1 MPAPLVRLWQLPW
14 PSRLRLLAEPV
25 IMNPLVQRLAVP
37 HFMIGVVGLI
47 RDADNRVLLLQH
59 TYRFQYPWGLPTGF
73 MQHREQPAD
82 ALRRE
87 IREETRLK
95 VELAP
100 VWRVYTDPKRP
111 LINVVFPGTVV
122 AGTFAP
128 SVEVSHAHF
137 FARSDLPHLLPDQ
150 RLLIEAYLDEK
161 GLS

>member
-14 PSRLRLLAEPV
+14 PSRLRRLAEPI
-25 IMNPLVQRLAVP
+25 IMNPLVQRVAVP

-47 RDADNRVLLLQH
+47 LDADNRVLLLQH

-82 ALRRE
+82 ALTRE
-87 IREETRLK
+87 IREETDFS

-100 VWRVYTDPKRP
+100 VWSAYTDPRRP
-111 LINVVFPGTVV
+111 LINVVFPGAFVT
-122 AGTFAP
+122 GTFAA
-128 SVEVSHAHF
+128 SAEVSYARF
-137 FARSDLPHLLPDQ
+137 FSRSDLPPLLPDQ
-150 RLLIEAYLDEK
+150 RRLIEAYFEEK